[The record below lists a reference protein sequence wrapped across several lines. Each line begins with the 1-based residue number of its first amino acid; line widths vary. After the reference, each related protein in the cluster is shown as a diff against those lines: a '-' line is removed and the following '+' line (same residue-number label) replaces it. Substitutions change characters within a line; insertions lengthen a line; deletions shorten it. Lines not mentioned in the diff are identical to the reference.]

1 MDTNLVLS
9 AFQHCSEHM
18 LLCVFLT
25 FNKGDTNYHGG
36 LRLCKRYPLTRGCSR
51 GKSLFLNFAEN
62 AKVAATGFERETRGD
77 LTSLSNSSSLT
88 KRSRPSRPTLLLCV
102 KILVEND
109 EKFEIVMG
117 NEIPTEIF
125 L

>member
-9 AFQHCSEHM
+9 RFHHRSEHM
-18 LLCVFLT
+18 
-25 FNKGDTNYHGG
+25 
-36 LRLCKRYPLTRGCSR
+36 
-51 GKSLFLNFAEN
+51 
-62 AKVAATGFERETRGD
+62 
-77 LTSLSNSSSLT
+77 
-88 KRSRPSRPTLLLCV
+88 LLCV

-109 EKFEIVMG
+109 KKFEIVMG